1 MENMVRKILATF
13 LLTVPSVFAGQSLD
27 SRISLGNGTRISEGG
42 PNTIS
47 FSGLKSIGTNIV
59 AYNWQLD
66 ESEIITGETVSYD
79 FSRPDNDDIWT
90 YMLSL
95 KIENASGNHHTSYMR
110 IEVGQNSLRYKP
122 YQEKSKKQFYL
133 ADHLGNIR
141 ATVDDAAEI
150 ASQDAYYP
158 FGKRMPNLSSENA
171 DGEARYKYNGKELDD
186 EHGLNWL
193 AYGARYF
200 DPEIGRWHVVDP
212 AEQFWST
219 YSYCLNKPILAI
231 DKNGTVLNISLS
243 LLQSPNAHTI
253 LEDPGMK
260 ALIGLF
266 GVGGDL
272 HDQFTVNIHYDDSN
286 YSSGYT
292 IIEINGEN
300 LREYSE
306 EKTGEEWYWNFS
318 EDGTYSLDVVLAAES
333 ENFSINKNTT
343 PTHEASHVLYS
354 VYTILRKELGNTTY
368 DEEAKGSGIL
378 LRLGDKQH
386 EICLPDGVLK
396 GANNIDSYVE
406 KIENLMNIDAS
417 KGEAFDALITGDEDE
432 KYQ

>member
-1 MENMVRKILATF
+1 LEKLIKIIMVICLY
-13 LLTVPSVFAGQSLD
+13 TVPPVYAGQSLD
-27 SRISLGNGTRISEGG
+27 ARISLGNGTRISEGG

-193 AYGARYF
+193 AYGARYY
-200 DPEIGRWHVVDP
+200 DPEIGRWHACP
-212 AEQFWST
+212 PQE
-219 YSYCLNKPILAI
+219 
-231 DKNGTVLNISLS
+231 
-243 LLQSPNAHTI
+243 
-253 LEDPGMK
+253 
-260 ALIGLF
+260 
-266 GVGGDL
+266 GGG
-272 HDQFTVNIHYDDSN
+272 S
-286 YSSGYT
+286 
-292 IIEINGEN
+292 
-300 LREYSE
+300 
-306 EKTGEEWYWNFS
+306 FS
-318 EDGTYSLDVVLAAES
+318 
-333 ENFSINKNTT
+333 
-343 PTHEASHVLYS
+343 
-354 VYTILRKELGNTTY
+354 
-368 DEEAKGSGIL
+368 
-378 LRLGDKQH
+378 
-386 EICLPDGVLK
+386 
-396 GANNIDSYVE
+396 
-406 KIENLMNIDAS
+406 
-417 KGEAFDALITGDEDE
+417 
-432 KYQ
+432 

>member
-1 MENMVRKILATF
+1 MVICLY
-13 LLTVPSVFAGQSLD
+13 TVPPVYAGQSLD
-27 SRISLGNGTRISEGG
+27 ARISLGNGTRISEGG

-66 ESEIITGETVSYD
+66 EGEIITGETVSYE

-95 KIENASGNHHTSYMR
+95 EIENAAGNQTTSYMQ

-193 AYGARYF
+193 AYGARYY

-212 AEQFWST
+212 LAE
-219 YSYCLNKPILAI
+219 N
-231 DKNGTVLNISLS
+231 S
-243 LLQSPNAHTI
+243 LLNPFNYVNNSPIKMIDPDGKWPFDPAGLIAGIATFSAKIQTKLVEEVNEWNQPKRYSPTFTASNAQVADMALNDVKEGIRNSFSEETQQDI
-253 LEDPGMK
+253 IAVAETVNEITDVVSPVCAIGAIVTAEVPPVSGTFATVGATSTGVNIASDLTLGIMKGESSQFFEASINLLSVGSGNLAGRYARDAALPGLEDATEALWSSAGSFLPG
-260 ALIGLF
+260 
-266 GVGGDL
+266 
-272 HDQFTVNIHYDDSN
+272 
-286 YSSGYT
+286 T
-292 IIEINGEN
+292 IM
-300 LREYSE
+300 S
-306 EKTGEEWYWNFS
+306 K
-318 EDGTYSLDVVLAAES
+318 
-333 ENFSINKNTT
+333 
-343 PTHEASHVLYS
+343 THE
-354 VYTILRKELGNTTY
+354 KMNNNTG
-368 DEEAKGSGIL
+368 K
-378 LRLGDKQH
+378 
-386 EICLPDGVLK
+386 
-396 GANNIDSYVE
+396 
-406 KIENLMNIDAS
+406 
-417 KGEAFDALITGDEDE
+417 
-432 KYQ
+432 